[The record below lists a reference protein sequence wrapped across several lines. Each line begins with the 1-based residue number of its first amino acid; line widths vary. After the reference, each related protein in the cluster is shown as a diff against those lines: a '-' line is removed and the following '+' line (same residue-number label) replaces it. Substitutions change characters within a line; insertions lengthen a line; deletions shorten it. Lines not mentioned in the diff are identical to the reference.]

1 MKKAIHSVSLKSFSS
16 TQGEKIT
23 QATRSSHRIY
33 THALIIS
40 RGKSDWE
47 SDIRIRE
54 HSIAEFAKFPTG
66 VGCFWT
72 PERIAQR
79 IAEHKAGIEIS
90 RQRIADGYREEEV
103 LSWHQSPINA
113 MKSARGDAMV
123 EIRAVTR
130 S

>member
-33 THALIIS
+33 THALILT
-40 RGKSDWE
+40 RTKSDWE
-47 SDIRIRE
+47 RE
-54 HSIAEFAKFPTG
+54 IPQCERSISEISGFEGWA
-66 VGCFWT
+66 
-72 PERIAQR
+72 PEMKAQR
-79 IAEHKAGIEIS
+79 ISNLKARIEIL

-103 LSWHQSPINA
+103 LSWHQSPIHA

-123 EIRAVTR
+123 EIREVSR